1 MSSNRYT
8 APYLRGR
15 ADWTP
20 EKLAKLQELLEQ
32 GASIDTLAAA
42 FNGIGPTTLLCG
54 CRLVVAQMARNKQA
68 LRAELDAVTAR
79 PPSCRQGARA

>member
-32 GASIDTLAAA
+32 GASIDTLVAA
-42 FNGIGPTTLLCG
+42 FNGIGPTTLLLG
-54 CRLVVAQMARNKQA
+54 CRLLVAQMAAQQQKLADRADRCPQTSQA
-68 LRAELDAVTAR
+68 ERAVA
-79 PPSCRQGARA
+79 